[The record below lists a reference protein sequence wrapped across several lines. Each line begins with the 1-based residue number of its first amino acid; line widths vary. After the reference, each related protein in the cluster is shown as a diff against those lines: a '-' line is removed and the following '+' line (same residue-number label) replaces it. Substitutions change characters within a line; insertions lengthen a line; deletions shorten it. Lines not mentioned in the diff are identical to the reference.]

1 MGEGGVGPKKND
13 IKNRWASL
21 FTLCT
26 LRDIYTKV
34 KRHENITYRVDGLAG
49 GGGDELHPDL
59 LERGG
64 GAGPVSSQPSPPNSQ
79 QLKLGCHTIP
89 IKLGP

>member
-1 MGEGGVGPKKND
+1 MNKG
-13 IKNRWASL
+13 
-21 FTLCT
+21 
-26 LRDIYTKV
+26 
-34 KRHENITYRVDGLAG
+34 KRHENVTYRVDGLAG

-79 QLKLGCHTIP
+79 QLKLGCHTIR
-89 IKLGP
+89 IKLRPCYSNQFCEIPLNAIFASPYKTKNS